1 MSFAMN
7 SSDTIRVFVGADRSQ
22 KLAIDVL
29 AYSIKRNTTANVEV
43 VPMVDL
49 DVPLPRDPRN
59 HQRTGFS
66 FSRFCIPNLCDYTGR
81 AIYMDADMQVFKDI
95 STLWSLPFNGHRVL
109 VQESVKYTD
118 VSLNKE
124 NAPSTRKKQSAVML
138 IDCEN
143 LDWDVREIV
152 RGLDEEHYTYSQL
165 MDEMCIVP
173 DELVGYRVPFE
184 WNSLEHFDEST
195 CLIHYTDMGTQPWV
209 STRNANG
216 EIWFAEVRRMLSD
229 GSLRMEQ
236 LQQEIDMGHFRP
248 SLLRDI
254 RWGHSV
260 PTFLRPIFNRLN
272 ESMDRARGFVAHR
285 DVYEAKRIRMA
296 AVRAHEK
303 LVRAEQP

>member
-1 MSFAMN
+1 MN

-29 AYSIKRNTTANVEV
+29 AYSIKRHTTANVEV
-43 VPMVDL
+43 IPMVDL
-49 DVPLPRDPRN
+49 DVPVPHDPRN

-66 FSRFCIPNLCDYTGR
+66 FSRFCIPKLCGYKGK

-109 VQESVKYTD
+109 VQESVKHTD

-124 NAPSTRKKQSAVML
+124 NAPSTRKKQCAVML

-152 RGLDEEHYTYSQL
+152 HGLDEGSYSYLQL

-173 DELVGYRVPFE
+173 EEQVGYRVPFE
-184 WNSLEHFDEST
+184 WNSLEHFDKST

-209 STRNANG
+209 STRNPNG
-216 EIWFAEVRRMLSD
+216 EIWFAEVRRMLAD
-229 GSLRMEQ
+229 GSLCIEQ
-236 LQQEIDMGHFRP
+236 LQKEIEMGHFRP
-248 SLLRDI
+248 SLVRDI
-254 RWGHSV
+254 RWGNKV
-260 PTFLRPIFNRLN
+260 PTFLRSMFNHLN
-272 ESMDRARGFVAHR
+272 EAFDRARGFVAHR
-285 DVYEAKRIRMA
+285 KVYDAKRVRMA
-296 AVRAHEK
+296 AVRAY
-303 LVRAEQP
+303 EQSVKANRV